1 MIAEAVGLRMFVT
14 VHWPEWRR
22 LMMMASI
29 SSMDA
34 VACVRKY
41 LVEAS
46 VERGLDRFIIMGII
60 ASIFISKPIQTSSQC
75 ELVITIRVP
84 RMMVNKIVAKMRGF
98 ISTGRM

>member
-1 MIAEAVGLRMFVT
+1 MIIANM
-14 VHWPEWRR
+14 
-22 LMMMASI
+22 

-46 VERGLDRFIIMGII
+46 VDRGLDRFIIIGMM
-60 ASIFISKPIQTSSQC
+60 ASIFISKPIQTSNQC

-84 RMMVNKIVAKMRGF
+84 RMMVNEIVVKMSGF
-98 ISTGRM
+98 ISTGRV

>member
-1 MIAEAVGLRMFVT
+1 
-14 VHWPEWRR
+14 
-22 LMMMASI
+22 MASI

-46 VERGLDRFIIMGII
+46 VDRGLDRFIIIGMI
-60 ASIFISKPIQTSSQC
+60 ASMFISKPIQTSNQC
-75 ELVITIRVP
+75 ELVITMRVP
-84 RMMVNKIVAKMRGF
+84 RMMVDEIVAKIRGF

>member
-1 MIAEAVGLRMFVT
+1 
-14 VHWPEWRR
+14 
-22 LMMMASI
+22 MASI

-46 VERGLDRFIIMGII
+46 VDRGLDRFIIIGII
-60 ASIFISKPIQTSSQC
+60 ASMFISKPIQTSNQC
-75 ELVITIRVP
+75 ELVITMRVP
-84 RMMVNKIVAKMRGF
+84 RMMVDEIVAKIRGF